1 MKEKKTGT
9 QQPHSTKQLLA
20 TLFAD
25 LNQRV
30 LDINVERI
38 NEGTIP
44 IPKSQVRLLG
54 QISLMSHERVSAYL
68 SLVQTNDL
76 DALLQM
82 EYVVKVEFKK
92 LLNELGLIYDED
104 SYLIW
109 IPPGARFDPLFNL
122 ETVEVHI
129 IDAESALVSKAVKAP
144 EKNKQLIR
152 EAIASGQ
159 FSKLLDRIL
168 ASGGKLEDFL

>member
-1 MKEKKTGT
+1 
-9 QQPHSTKQLLA
+9 
-20 TLFAD
+20 
-25 LNQRV
+25 
-30 LDINVERI
+30 
-38 NEGTIP
+38 
-44 IPKSQVRLLG
+44 
-54 QISLMSHERVSAYL
+54 MSHEQVSAYL

-76 DALLQM
+76 DALLKM

-92 LLNELGLIYDED
+92 LLNEVGLIYDED

-109 IPPGARFDPLFNL
+109 VPPGARFDPLFDF

-159 FSKLLDRIL
+159 FSSLLDRIL
-168 ASGGKLEDFL
+168 ASGGNLEDFL